1 VLEEKFEELSDL
13 YNFAVEEVVSLLK
26 KINTFSLPPC
36 FSESELIG
44 LTLSYWANHIDPK
57 EDTKSTL

>member
-1 VLEEKFEELSDL
+1 LSDL